1 MCKAYLDT
9 NILLDVA
16 SDLRP
21 GHQAAVALFDDPN
34 LSLAISA
41 GSIKDFYYI
50 AGSAKSGMG
59 DEHGGM
65 SDAIR
70 REYIQLFLDAA
81 EILADDR
88 DVCLT
93 ALHSDEQDYEDDTKR
108 AAAEAWGATWIVSR
122 DTERH
127 SCSRSPFPHCT
138 AQELHQ

>member
-21 GHQAAVALFDDPN
+21 GHQAAVDLFDDPH

-41 GSIKDFYYI
+41 GNLKDFYYI
-50 AGSAKSGMG
+50 AGSTKSGMS
-59 DEHGGM
+59 DERGGM

-70 REYIQLFLDAA
+70 RKYIQLFLDSA

-88 DVCLT
+88 DICLT
-93 ALHSDEQDYEDDTKR
+93 ALHSDEPDYEDGTKR
-108 AAAEAWGATWIVSR
+108 AAAEAWKATWIVSR
-122 DTERH
+122 DTDRH
-127 SCSRSPFPHCT
+127 AYSHSPIPRCE
-138 AQELHQ
+138 AQELRQ